1 MAKTKQNTITEELGE
16 LRRALVEVERL
27 RFTKG
32 ISDVERLRLESAS
45 VELRERERV
54 VIALAGEE
62 IAAQIK
68 ASAVSLSELSKRI
81 KARTTKLS
89 GLPKSLD
96 KISVVILEIIDIAR
110 RIDREI

>member
-1 MAKTKQNTITEELGE
+1 MAITKQNEVTEELGE
-16 LRRALVEVERL
+16 LRLALGEIERL
-27 RFTKG
+27 RFTKV
-32 ISDVERLRLESAS
+32 ISDVERLRLETAS

-68 ASAVSLSELSKRI
+68 ASAISLSDLSKRI
-81 KARTTKLS
+81 KARTAKLS

>member
-1 MAKTKQNTITEELGE
+1 MAKAKQNTIAEELGE
-16 LRRALVEVERL
+16 LRLALCEIERL

-32 ISDVERLRLESAS
+32 VSETDLARLERAS
-45 VELRERERV
+45 TELRERERV
-54 VIALAGEE
+54 VIAMTGEE

-68 ASAVSLSELSKRI
+68 ASAVSLSDLSKRI

-89 GLPKSLD
+89 RLPKSLD
-96 KISVVILEIIDIAR
+96 KISLVILEIIDIAR